1 MSKMRAIKIK
11 EAGGPEQLQLCHI
24 DTPKIGDN
32 EVLLE
37 VAAAGVNRPDILQR
51 QGLYQVPSG
60 ASPLPGLEV
69 SGKVVKVGTEVRD
82 DWLGKAVVALTHGGG
97 YAEYCAANASHC
109 LSLPENFN
117 FYEGAALPETA
128 FTVYHNVIE
137 RGRLTERE
145 VILIHGGSSGIG
157 VMATQVAKAIGATVI
172 ITAGSEEKCR
182 FCIDVGADHAINYNS
197 VNFEENVRELYPK
210 GVDVVL
216 DMIGGSYFPQN
227 VKVLGVDGR
236 YLSIAFLQGSKV
248 DLNLSLILLKR
259 LTLTGSTL
267 RPQTIEQKARIADG
281 VESLIWPMI
290 SRGKIRSYVD
300 SIFNLEEAKAAH
312 ELMESSA
319 HKGKIVLKVR

>member
-1 MSKMRAIKIK
+1 M
-11 EAGGPEQLQLCHI
+11 
-24 DTPKIGDN
+24 
-32 EVLLE
+32 
-37 VAAAGVNRPDILQR
+37 
-51 QGLYQVPSG
+51 
-60 ASPLPGLEV
+60 
-69 SGKVVKVGTEVRD
+69 RD
-82 DWLGKAVVALTHGGG
+82 DWLGKAVVALTTEG

-182 FCIDVGADHAINYNS
+182 FCIDVGADHAINYRS
-197 VNFEENVRELYPK
+197 LNFEENVRALYPK

-216 DMIGGSYFPQN
+216 DMIGGAYFPQN

-236 YLSIAFLQGSKV
+236 YLSIAFARNKV
-248 DLNLSLILLKR
+248 DLNYFNSLKR
-259 LTLTGSTL
+259 LTLTGSTP
-267 RPQTIEQKARIADG
+267 RPQTLSKKLG
-281 VESLIWPMI
+281 
-290 SRGKIRSYVD
+290 
-300 SIFNLEEAKAAH
+300 
-312 ELMESSA
+312 
-319 HKGKIVLKVR
+319 

>member
-1 MSKMRAIKIK
+1 MSKMRAIRIK

-32 EVLLE
+32 EVLVE

-69 SGKVVKVGTEVRD
+69 SGKVVEVGTGVRD

-109 LSLPENFN
+109 LGLPENFN

-172 ITAGSEEKCR
+172 ITAGSEEKCS
-182 FCIDVGADHAINYNS
+182 FCIDVGADHAINYKS
-197 VNFEENVRELYPK
+197 SNFEEKVRALYPK

>member
-1 MSKMRAIKIK
+1 MSKMRAIRIK
-11 EAGGPEQLQLCHI
+11 EAGGPEQLQLCRI
-24 DTPKIGDN
+24 DIPKIGDN

-69 SGKVVKVGTEVRD
+69 SGKVVEVGTGVRD

-172 ITAGSEEKCR
+172 VTVGSEEKCR
-182 FCIDVGADHAINYNS
+182 FCIDVGADHAINYKS
-197 VNFEENVRELYPK
+197 SNFEEKVRALYPK

-216 DMIGGSYFPQN
+216 DMIGGSYFSQN

-248 DLNLSLILLKR
+248 DLNLSSILLKR

>member
-11 EAGGPEQLQLCHI
+11 EAGGPEQLQLCYI

-32 EVLLE
+32 EVLVE

-69 SGKVVKVGTEVRD
+69 SGKVVEVGTGVRD

-172 ITAGSEEKCR
+172 ITAGSEEKCS
-182 FCIDVGADHAINYNS
+182 FCIDVGADHAINYKS
-197 VNFEENVRELYPK
+197 SNFEENVRELYPK

-227 VKVLGVDGR
+227 VKVLGVDGS

-300 SIFNLEEAKAAH
+300 SVFNLEEARAAH

>member
-1 MSKMRAIKIK
+1 MNKMRAIRIK

-24 DTPKIGDN
+24 DTPKICDN
-32 EVLLE
+32 EVLVE

-51 QGLYQVPSG
+51 QGLYQVPTG

-69 SGKVVKVGTEVRD
+69 SGKVVEIGKRVGD
-82 DWLGKAVVALTHGGG
+82 DWLGKEVVALTHGGG
-97 YAEYCAANASHC
+97 YAEYCAANVSHC
-109 LSLPENFN
+109 LDLPENFN

-137 RGRLTERE
+137 RGRLTEQE

-182 FCIDVGADHAINYNS
+182 FCIDVGADHAINYNGS
-197 VNFEENVRELYPK
+197 NFEENVRELYPK

-216 DMIGGSYFPQN
+216 DMVGGSYFPQN
-227 VKVLGVDGR
+227 VKTLGIEGR

-248 DLNLSLILLKR
+248 DLNLSSILLKR

-267 RPQTIEQKARIADG
+267 RPQTTEQKARIASG
-281 VESLIWPMI
+281 VESLIWPMV

-300 SIFNLEEAKAAH
+300 SIFDLEEAGAAH

>member
-11 EAGGPEQLQLCHI
+11 EAGGPEQLQLCQM

-32 EVLLE
+32 EVLVE

-69 SGKVVKVGTEVRD
+69 AGKVVEVGTGVRG

-137 RGRLTERE
+137 RGCLTERE

-172 ITAGSEEKCR
+172 VTVGSEEKCR
-182 FCIDVGADHAINYNS
+182 FCIDVGADHAINYKS
-197 VNFEENVRELYPK
+197 SNFEENVRQLYPK

-248 DLNLSLILLKR
+248 ELNLSSIILKR

-281 VESLIWPMI
+281 VESLIWPMVF
-290 SRGKIRSYVD
+290 RGKIRSYVD
-300 SIFNLEEAKAAH
+300 SIFNLEDAKAAH